1 MTNSISEPMG
11 RRLTLSH
18 GEAGKTYQVVK
29 IAGRDETIK
38 HINDLGLIV
47 DSKVTLIN
55 AIAGNMILNIK
66 EARIGIGK
74 DLADKV
80 TVIEVC

>member
-1 MTNSISEPMG
+1 MTNLNSAPRI
-11 RRLTLSH
+11 TLSH
-18 GEAGKTYQVVK
+18 GEIGKTYQVVK

-38 HINDLGLIV
+38 HINDLGLIM
-47 DSKVTLIN
+47 DSTVTLVN
-55 AIAGNMILNIK
+55 SAAGNMILNIK

-80 TVIEVC
+80 TVVEVG

>member
-1 MTNSISEPMG
+1 MTNLNSGPRI
-11 RRLTLSH
+11 TLSH
-18 GEAGKTYQVVK
+18 GE

-38 HINDLGLIV
+38 HINDLGLIM
-47 DSKVTLIN
+47 DSTVTLVN
-55 AIAGNMILNIK
+55 SAAGNMILNIK

-80 TVIEVC
+80 TVVEVG

>member
-18 GEAGKTYQVVK
+18 GEMGKTYQVVK

-38 HINDLGLIV
+38 HINDLGLII
-47 DSKVTLIN
+47 DSTVTLVN
-55 AIAGNMILNIK
+55 SAAGNMILNIRD
-66 EARIGIGK
+66 ARIGIGK
-74 DLADKV
+74 ELADKV
-80 TVIEVC
+80 TVVEVG

>member
-1 MTNSISEPMG
+1 MDNSVQGM
-11 RRLTLSH
+11 RLPLSK
-18 GEAGKTYQVVK
+18 GENGKRYLVVK

-47 DSKVTLIN
+47 DSEITLVSMI
-55 AIAGNMILNIK
+55 GGSLILNVK
-66 EARIGIGK
+66 DARIGIGK

-80 TVIEVC
+80 TVVELA

>member
-1 MTNSISEPMG
+1 MTNLNSGPRI
-11 RRLTLSH
+11 TLSH
-18 GEAGKTYQVVK
+18 GEIGKTYQVVK

-38 HINDLGLIV
+38 HINDLGLIM
-47 DSKVTLIN
+47 DSTVN
-55 AIAGNMILNIK
+55 SAAGNMILNIK

-80 TVIEVC
+80 TVVEVG

>member
-11 RRLTLSH
+11 IRLRLSH